1 MINQNELKRVIEP
14 MLEKENLFL
23 VEISITPDNRVVVT
37 LDGDNGV
44 SIDSCVSI
52 SRAIE
57 SAFDRDKEDFELEV
71 TSAGLGQPLKLPR
84 QYQKYLGKDLEV
96 VLRSGEKLTGTL
108 LSAGENGFMLTV
120 TRKVAVE
127 GKKKPQPVTQKVEL
141 FYTNVKTAKAV
152 IKFR

>member
-84 QYQKYLGKDLEV
+84 QYQKYRGKELEV

-141 FYTNVKTAKAV
+141 LYTNVKTAKAV